1 MADIQE
7 LRRYLD
13 DIKSGMQSINDLS
26 LEIEE
31 QSENLIGSIASFSGI
46 GTKGGIIRSIITRAS
61 TGTGLFNVTQRLTS
75 ALLVIRYIDKT
86 QKDRLEEEKKFNKLM
101 SDREKIMKTIFK
113 MQRDSIKTLD
123 KERFYNDAAVRMKL
137 KTLSI
142 DEAIAET
149 RESLEKSTSKL
160 RRAGRRALGGQAQR
174 LLLRG
179 RIAGRGMRDIQSR
192 AFGLVR
198 GSAIGAGLLTMNENE
213 LMAGQERLQ
222 GLGTEE
228 ADILKKLGVKER
240 EFDEEGLSSSAKERI
255 REELK
260 FLRGSLKAIQ
270 DTAAEVKD
278 NMRAQAFELIQ
289 NVDELA
295 EERGLSTLTRSASRR
310 SGYSQERRAEQ
321 LIEAIEAG
329 NENVILGF
337 DQMTLMQSL
346 AFKYQKLKDKAQERL
361 DKIRGYFKSEDFK
374 LLKSFM
380 LKGLMVFSGL
390 ILGMSAL
397 VALIFTLYYL
407 GIGEWFVSV
416 GKAVAAS
423 FEKFSLFY
431 DIFSGGFMMLFEGLW
446 QVITGFI
453 GVIYGMF
460 TGDGELISESTGK
473 FFKGI
478 GNVLLGVGGVLIGG
492 LLTVVQALFVG
503 GIAMVLTGIGN
514 IFGKVEGFGGF
525 VGSVAGAGLGMYGGA
540 KAGAMIGTLVAPGI
554 GTVAGGIIGGVG
566 GAIAG
571 GNLGVK
577 IGNLLGYANGG
588 TTPYSG
594 TFLVGERG
602 PELVSLPG
610 NSRVFN
616 NSDTSRMMSP
626 TININ
631 VTGRVGASDTEL
643 NDIARKIGQKINIE
657 MNRYNLSGLRG

>member
-31 QSENLIGSIASFSGI
+31 QSENLVGSIASFSGI

-75 ALLVIRYIDKT
+75 ALLIIRYIDKS

-101 SDREKIMKTIFK
+101 SDRERVMGQIFK

-123 KERFYNDAAVRMKL
+123 RERFYNDTSVRMKL

-142 DEAIAET
+142 EEAIAET
-149 RESLEKSTSKL
+149 REQLEKSTGKL
-160 RRAGRRALGGQAQR
+160 RKASRRALSGRATK
-174 LLLRG
+174 LLMRG
-179 RIAGRGMRDIQSR
+179 EIAGRGMRDIQTR
-192 AFGLVR
+192 ALGMVR
-198 GSAIGAGLLTMNENE
+198 GSAVGAGLLTMNQNE
-213 LMAGQERLQ
+213 LMAGQERLE

-228 ADILKKLGVKER
+228 ADIFKKLEAKEK
-240 EFDEEGLSSSAKERI
+240 EFDKGDLSSSAKERVK
-255 REELK
+255 EELK

-295 EERGLSTLTRSASRR
+295 DERGLTTLTRSASRR
-310 SGYSQERRAEQ
+310 SGYSQARRAEQ
-321 LIEAIEAG
+321 LIEAIEEG

-337 DQMTLMQSL
+337 DQMSVGQSL
-346 AFKYQKLKDKAQERL
+346 MFKAQKIR
-361 DKIRGYFKSEDFK
+361 DKIAEKTKKVTDYFKGEDFK
-374 LLKSFM
+374 LIKGFISKGFM
-380 LKGLMVFSGL
+380 LFAGLL
-390 ILGMSAL
+390 LGMTAF
-397 VALIFTLYYL
+397 VALIFILYQAGL
-407 GIGEWFVSV
+407 LEWFKSSAKYLEDVWEFTGWVFKQFGPALMMFLEGLFEFILGFV
-416 GKAVAAS
+416 GFISGVLSGDGNLIAES
-423 FEKFSLFY
+423 TEKILMGLVK
-431 DIFSGGFMMLFEGLW
+431 IIGGFSGVFMS
-446 QVITGFI
+446 V
-453 GVIYGMF
+453 
-460 TGDGELISESTGK
+460 
-473 FFKGI
+473 
-478 GNVLLGVGGVLIGG
+478 IGG
-492 LLTVVQALFVG
+492 LMMTAVSLA
-503 GIAMVLTGIGN
+503 ITGIGA
-514 IFGKVEGFGGF
+514 IL
-525 VGSVAGAGLGMYGGA
+525 A
-540 KAGAMIGTLVAPGI
+540 
-554 GTVAGGIIGGVG
+554 

-571 GNLGVK
+571 LTGGGVK
-577 IGNLLGYANGG
+577 TVISGVGATAGAFKGAKIGARFGLGGIVAGG
-588 TTPYSG
+588 LIGGALGAGIGGGVAGILGFAKGGITPHSG

-616 NSDTSRMMSP
+616 NTDTSRMMSP

-657 MNRYNLSGLRG
+657 MNRYNSSGLRG